1 MKWFINH
8 LWYHNIYD
16 WYIDMMYD
24 SKISIFCKLDINIYV
39 VLIEVSVCKS
49 IINMQLVD
57 PIKSSYYFNIILK
70 YSI

>member
-1 MKWFINH
+1 
-8 LWYHNIYD
+8 
-16 WYIDMMYD
+16 MMYD